1 MTEYV
6 VNGER
11 RPHSAGTTVADV
23 VRSLSPTGEGC
34 AVAINA
40 AVVPRSAWSSRQV
53 EPGDTIEV
61 LTAVQ
66 GG

>member
-1 MTEYV
+1 MSDFV
-6 VNGER
+6 VNGES
-11 RPHSAGTTVADV
+11 RPHAPGTTIADV

-34 AVAINA
+34 AVAVNA
-40 AVVPRSAWSSRQV
+40 AVVPRSSWPTRTV
-53 EPGDTIEV
+53 EPGDAIEV